1 MSVDE
6 GCNTVTLRRGVD
18 VHVVSRDTPD
28 ALSIA
33 GMFGTAKLWENMS
46 VHVDGEFS
54 LRRRS
59 STWERAYKS
68 LRRLE
73 PSP

>member
-33 GMFGTAKLWENMS
+33 GMFEIMENLS
-46 VHVDGEFS
+46 VHIDGEFS